1 MTLPGV
7 TPFPPEFA
15 ARYRAR
21 GYWADRPLIAHFLD
35 AFGQFAGRM
44 AVIDDTGSYT
54 YAELAQASQR
64 VALNL
69 LDLGLRPGDRVVLQ
83 LPNTRLFASLYFGLQ
98 RIGAIPIMALPSHRY
113 RELRQFVGLSG
124 AVAAAAPATA
134 GETDFA
140 ELHRRVSAEHPG
152 LRLSILQGEAGRA
165 ADREAGSAADREAGG
180 APGRIGLEELHE
192 RRPVSHTAAD
202 LARIA
207 AGIDPCDPAV
217 FQLSGGTTGIPKLIP
232 RTHNDYAFNSRLA
245 VSVCDVRAGD
255 VLLDVLPIA
264 HNLPLACPGLQGF
277 LLSGATVYL
286 SRSTRGRD
294 VFAVIDRHRVT
305 HIHVV
310 PALAIQWINHP
321 AADDFDLG
329 SVRVVQSGG
338 QRLQPETRLRAERVF
353 RNVTVQE
360 NFGMAEGL
368 LMFVRLDDP
377 REVRLETVGRPIC
390 PDDEVR
396 LVDEDGAD
404 VPDGEI
410 GELWARGPYTLRGY
424 YNAPGHNQRS
434 FSPDGFYRSGDLMWR
449 HPSGNYV
456 VAGRTKDLINRGG
469 EKISAE
475 EVENLILGHPAVLN
489 VACVPVPDPVLGER
503 MCACVLLR
511 PGRRLTLPELTEFLL
526 AEEMAKHKLPE
537 RLAVL
542 DALPL
547 SPVGKVAKKRLA
559 EMLADGTVKAE
570 RREA

>member
-1 MTLPGV
+1 MMDHATV

-35 AFGQFAGRM
+35 AFEQFADRV

-54 YAELAQASQR
+54 YAELAGASQR

-69 LDLGLRPGDRVVLQ
+69 LDLGLQSGDRVVLQ
-83 LPNTRLFASLYFGLQ
+83 LPNTRFFASLYFGLQ

-152 LRLSILQGEAGRA
+152 LRLSILQGGAGGA
-165 ADREAGSAADREAGG
+165 PGGGAGG

-192 RRPVSHTAAD
+192 RRPARHSPAD

-245 VSVCDVRAGD
+245 VSVCDARAGD
-255 VLLDVLPIA
+255 VLLDALPIA

-286 SRSTRGRD
+286 SRSTRGPD

-310 PALAIQWINHP
+310 PALLIQWINHP

-404 VPDGEI
+404 VPDGQI

-424 YNAPGHNQRS
+424 YNAPEHNQRS

-511 PGRRLTLPELTEFLL
+511 PGQGLTLPELTEFLL

-537 RLAVL
+537 QLAVL

-559 EMLADGTVKAE
+559 EMLADGTVVAE
-570 RREA
+570 RRGSPEGVGR

>member
-35 AFGQFAGRM
+35 AFDQFAGRV

-54 YAELAQASQR
+54 YAELADASQR

-69 LDLGLRPGDRVVLQ
+69 LDLGLQPGDRVVLQ
-83 LPNTRLFASLYFGLQ
+83 LPNTRFFASLYFGLQ
-98 RIGAIPIMALPSHRY
+98 RIGVIPIMALPSHRY

-140 ELHRRVSAEHPG
+140 ELHRRVSAEHPA
-152 LRLSILQGEAGRA
+152 LRLSILQGG
-165 ADREAGSAADREAGG
+165 AGG

-192 RRPVSHTAAD
+192 RRPARHSPAD

-245 VSVCDVRAGD
+245 VSVCGVRAGD
-255 VLLDVLPIA
+255 VLLDALPIA

-277 LLSGATVYL
+277 LLTGATVYL
-286 SRSTRGRD
+286 SRSTRGPD

-310 PALAIQWINHP
+310 PALLIQWINHP
-321 AADDFDLG
+321 VAGDFDLG

-338 QRLQPETRLRAERVF
+338 QRLQPETRVRAERVF

-377 REVRLETVGRPIC
+377 PEVRLETVGRPIC

-424 YNAPGHNQRS
+424 YNAPEHNQRS

-537 RLAVL
+537 QLATL

-559 EMLADGTVKAE
+559 EMLADGTAVAE
-570 RREA
+570 RRGSPEGAGR

>member
-7 TPFPPEFA
+7 TPYPPEFA

-35 AFGQFAGRM
+35 AFDQFADRV
-44 AVIDDTGSYT
+44 AVIDDTGSCT
-54 YAELAQASQR
+54 YAELADASQR

-69 LDLGLRPGDRVVLQ
+69 LDLGLQPGDRVVLQ
-83 LPNTRLFASLYFGLQ
+83 LPNTRFFASLYFGLQ

-140 ELHRRVSAEHPG
+140 ELHRRVSAEHPA
-152 LRLSILQGEAGRA
+152 LRLSILQGAAGRA
-165 ADREAGSAADREAGG
+165 PKGGAPGRQASG

-192 RRPVSHTAAD
+192 RRPARHSAGD

-255 VLLDVLPIA
+255 VLLDALPIA

-277 LLSGATVYL
+277 LLTGATVYL
-286 SRSTRGRD
+286 SRSTRGAD
-294 VFAVIDRHRVT
+294 VFAVIDRYRVT
-305 HIHVV
+305 HMHVV
-310 PALAIQWINHP
+310 PALLIQWINHP
-321 AADDFDLG
+321 AAEDFDLG

-353 RNVTVQE
+353 RHVTVQE

-377 REVRLETVGRPIC
+377 PEVRLETVGRPIC

-424 YNAPGHNQRS
+424 YNAPEHNQRS
-434 FSPDGFYRSGDLMWR
+434 FSPDGFYHSGDLMWR
-449 HPSGNYV
+449 HRSGNYV

-475 EVENLILGHPAVLN
+475 EVENLILGHPAVLD

-511 PGRRLTLPELTEFLL
+511 PGRRLTLPELTDFLL
-526 AEEMAKHKLPE
+526 AEEMAKQKLPE
-537 RLAVL
+537 QLATM

-559 EMLADGTVKAE
+559 EMLADGTVVAE

>member
-21 GYWADRPLIAHFLD
+21 GYWADRSLIAHFLD
-35 AFGQFAGRM
+35 AFDRFADRV
-44 AVIDDTGSYT
+44 AVIDDTGSVT
-54 YAELAQASQR
+54 YAELADASQR

-69 LDLGLRPGDRVVLQ
+69 LDLGLQPGDRVVLQ
-83 LPNTRLFASLYFGLQ
+83 LPNTRFFASLYFGLQ

-134 GETDFA
+134 GDTDFA
-140 ELHRRVSAEHPG
+140 ELHRRISAEHPG
-152 LRLSILQGEAGRA
+152 LRLSILQGEASTTAGR
-165 ADREAGSAADREAGG
+165 GAGG

-192 RRPVSHTAAD
+192 RRPARHSLAD

-255 VLLDVLPIA
+255 VLLDALPIA

-286 SRSTRGRD
+286 SRSTRGPD
-294 VFAVIDRHRVT
+294 VFAVIDRHRVS

-310 PALAIQWINHP
+310 PALLIQWINHP

-404 VPDGEI
+404 VPDGEV

-424 YNAPGHNQRS
+424 YNAPEHNQRS
-434 FSPDGFYRSGDLMWR
+434 FSPDGFYHSGDLMWR

-537 RLAVL
+537 QLATL

-559 EMLADGTVKAE
+559 EMLADGTVMAE
-570 RREA
+570 RRQA

>member
-35 AFGQFAGRM
+35 AFDQFAGRV

-54 YAELAQASQR
+54 YAELADASQR

-69 LDLGLRPGDRVVLQ
+69 LDLGLQPGDRVVLQ
-83 LPNTRLFASLYFGLQ
+83 LPNTRFFASLYFGLQ
-98 RIGAIPIMALPSHRY
+98 RIGVIPIMALPSHRY

-140 ELHRRVSAEHPG
+140 ELHRRVSAEHPT
-152 LRLSILQGEAGRA
+152 LRLSILQGG
-165 ADREAGSAADREAGG
+165 AGG
-180 APGRIGLEELHE
+180 APGQIGLEELHE
-192 RRPVSHTAAD
+192 RRPARHSPAD
-202 LARIA
+202 LTRIA
-207 AGIDPCDPAV
+207 AAIDPCDPAV

-245 VSVCDVRAGD
+245 VSVCGVRAGD
-255 VLLDVLPIA
+255 VLLDALPIA

-277 LLSGATVYL
+277 LLTGATVYL
-286 SRSTRGRD
+286 SRSIRGPD
-294 VFAVIDRHRVT
+294 VFPVIDRHRVT

-310 PALAIQWINHP
+310 PALLIQWINHP
-321 AADDFDLG
+321 ATGDFDLG

-338 QRLQPETRLRAERVF
+338 QRLQPETRVRAERVF

-377 REVRLETVGRPIC
+377 PEVRLETVGRPIC

-404 VPDGEI
+404 VPDGAI

-424 YNAPGHNQRS
+424 YNAPEHNRRS

-526 AEEMAKHKLPE
+526 AEEMARHKLPE
-537 RLAVL
+537 QLATL

-559 EMLADGTVKAE
+559 EMLADGTVVE
-570 RREA
+570 RRGSPEDAGR